1 MPYWSARRNSGSPV
15 VEELYLKRLYRGLH
29 GSLLRPVPAPLL
41 INRTRTGAGS
51 QVLHGSLKIT
61 RSRDQHRTIIQQ
73 IDACWALVRQQ
84 TSEQNGV
91 LLGPSPAP
99 TTLFAPRPR
108 GHSVRFHRLHSAA
121 RPPALV
127 APPGARGGRR
137 AGGRIVSSANL
148 EGNPRGAASPRL
160 SPPTAVAQRR
170 RPTCGRGRSRQ
181 RRPPPPPAAD
191 GPSPAGVPAGWPP

>member
-1 MPYWSARRNSGSPV
+1 VLGVGLQFPCVGLMSPCPPCIELWSERSVGSCRYWHYRPSEKNMLLLDIAAWIMPHWSARRNSGSPV

-99 TTLFAPRPR
+99 TT
-108 GHSVRFHRLHSAA
+108 
-121 RPPALV
+121 
-127 APPGARGGRR
+127 GRR
-137 AGGRIVSSANL
+137 AAFRTAAGGRV
-148 EGNPRGAASPRL
+148 AA
-160 SPPTAVAQRR
+160 ARR
-170 RPTCGRGRSRQ
+170 R
-181 RRPPPPPAAD
+181 AAR
-191 GPSPAGVPAGWPP
+191 A